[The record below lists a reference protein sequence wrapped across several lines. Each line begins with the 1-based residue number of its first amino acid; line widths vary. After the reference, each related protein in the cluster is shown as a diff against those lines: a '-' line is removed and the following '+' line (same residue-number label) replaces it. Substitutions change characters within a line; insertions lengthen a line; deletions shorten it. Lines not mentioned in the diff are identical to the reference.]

1 MIPLHCHCNSLAY
14 KAIKTDSINFTQGPI
29 RKQLL
34 RLAAPIVATSFVQ
47 MAYNFTDM
55 AWLGRLGS
63 REVAAVG
70 VIGVLLWIA
79 TSIAQLT
86 KTSAEVCV
94 SQSLGAR
101 NEDQAVRYAR
111 HCTSWA
117 LIVGTCLALIY
128 LLFGSPIVGIYHLES
143 DVHQM
148 ALQYLRIVLVGLPG
162 FFLTLAMS
170 GIYNA
175 HGRSMTPFKVNS
187 LGLLLNMILDPLLIF
202 VLHLGVV
209 GAALATLIS
218 QLAVCAILYYRMQ
231 HRDKMLEGHAIIT
244 KLEGEPSR
252 RIFAIGVP
260 VVLLNSLFA
269 LINIFMGRIASEQGG
284 AIGVAV
290 MTTGGQLEG
299 VTWNACQGFCTA
311 LAAFVGHNYAAH
323 QFARIWQG
331 YKTTIRITLSI
342 GLFGTLLFL
351 LLGESFFSLI
361 IPDPETYVVGGR
373 YLYIASFSQLFI
385 MAEITTQGLFYGVG
399 RSTTPAVISIVGNLL
414 RIPLVLLLVYTG
426 WGLDAVWW
434 AVSLS
439 SIGKGL
445 TAIMVL
451 LILRKSL
458 LGERLVS

>member
-1 MIPLHCHCNSLAY
+1 MTQ
-14 KAIKTDSINFTQGPI
+14 TDTINFTQGPI

-86 KTSAEVCV
+86 KISAEVCV

-101 NEDQAVRYAR
+101 DKPLAIKYAR
-111 HCTSWA
+111 HCTTWA
-117 LIVGTCLALIY
+117 LIVGTLLALVY
-128 LLFGSPIVGIYHLES
+128 LFFGSPIVGVYNLET

-148 ALQYLRIVLVGLPG
+148 ALNYLRIVLIGLPG
-162 FFLTLAMS
+162 YFLTLAMS

-175 HGRSMTPFKVNS
+175 HGRSMTPFKINS
-187 LGLLLNMILDPLLIF
+187 LGLLFNMILDPLLIF
-202 VLHLGVV
+202 VCHLGVV
-209 GAALATLIS
+209 GAALATLLS
-218 QLAVCAILYYRMQ
+218 QLAVCSILYYRMQ
-231 HRDKMLEGHAIIT
+231 HRDKILDGSSIVT
-244 KLEGEPSR
+244 KLAGEQSR

-269 LINIFMGRIASEQGG
+269 LISIFMGRLASEQGG

-311 LAAFVGHNYAAH
+311 LATFVGHNYAAR
-323 QFARIWQG
+323 QFDRVWRG
-331 YKTTIRITLSI
+331 YKTTILMTLSI

-351 LLGESFFSLI
+351 FLGEAFFALI
-361 IPDPETYVVGGR
+361 VPDPETYIEGGR

-385 MAEITTQGLFYGVG
+385 MSEITTQGLFYGVG
-399 RSTTPAVISIVGNLL
+399 RSKTPAIISIVGNLL
-414 RIPLVLLLVYTG
+414 RIPLALLLIYLG
-426 WGLDAVWW
+426 WGLPAVWW
-434 AVSLS
+434 AISLS
-439 SIGKGL
+439 SIGKGI
-445 TAIMVL
+445 TAIIVL
-451 LILRKSL
+451 LIKRDKLTPTSL
-458 LGERLVS
+458 AA

>member
-1 MIPLHCHCNSLAY
+1 
-14 KAIKTDSINFTQGPI
+14 
-29 RKQLL
+29 
-34 RLAAPIVATSFVQ
+34 

-63 REVAAVG
+63 REVASVG

-101 NEDQAVRYAR
+101 NEPQAVAYAR

-117 LIVGTCLALIY
+117 LIVGTLLALVY
-128 LLFGSPIVGIYHLES
+128 LFFGSPIVGIYQLDQ

-148 ALQYLRIVLVGLPG
+148 ALRYLRIVLVGLPG
-162 FFLTLAMS
+162 YFLTLAMS

-175 HGRSMTPFKVNS
+175 HGRSMIPFKINS

-202 VLHLGVV
+202 VCRLGVV
-209 GAALATLIS
+209 GAALATLLS
-218 QLAVCAILYYRMQ
+218 QLAVCTILYYRMQ
-231 HRDKMLEGHAIIT
+231 HRDKMLEGCSIVTRLAR
-244 KLEGEPSR
+244 EQSQ

-269 LINIFMGRIASEQGG
+269 LISILMGRIASEQGG

-311 LAAFVGHNYAAH
+311 LATFVGHNYAAH
-323 QFARIWQG
+323 QFARVWRG
-331 YKTTIRITLSI
+331 YKTTILMTLSI

-351 LLGESFFSLI
+351 LLGESFFALI
-361 IPDPETYVVGGR
+361 VPAPETYVEGGR

-385 MAEITTQGLFYGVG
+385 MAEITTQGLFYGLG
-399 RSTTPAVISIVGNLL
+399 RSNTPAAISIVGNLL
-414 RIPLVLLLVYTG
+414 RIPLALLLVYAG
-426 WGLDAVWW
+426 WGLAAVWW
-434 AVSLS
+434 AISLS
-439 SIGKGL
+439 SIGKGI
-445 TAIMVL
+445 TAIVVL
-451 LILRKSL
+451 LLKRNKLTPKSL
-458 LGERLVS
+458 AV